1 MSLTK
6 GTLYCLPQFERIWR
20 DLPLFLVVNDEGTGV
35 FDPVLVNRWGE
46 LLLQILAFGKVFLL
60 LLSASWCARV
70 SCKRTAE
77 TSDMVSPDLTKF
89 EISY

>member
-35 FDPVLVNRWGE
+35 FDPVLVNRWGNFCSKSW
-46 LLLQILAFGKVFLL
+46 LLEKCFYYCFQSHGVHECRAKEQQRHLIWFHL
-60 LLSASWCARV
+60 
-70 SCKRTAE
+70 
-77 TSDMVSPDLTKF
+77 
-89 EISY
+89 I